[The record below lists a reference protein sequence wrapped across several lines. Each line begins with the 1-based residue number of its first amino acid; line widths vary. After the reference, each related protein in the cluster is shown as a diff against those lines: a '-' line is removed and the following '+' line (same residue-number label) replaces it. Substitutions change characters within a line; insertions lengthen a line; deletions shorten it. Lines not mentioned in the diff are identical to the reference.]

1 VAIISFPWPS
11 FAQKDLPLVAVP
23 VPGTAKLAN
32 ERIAAIRKGMRDV
45 GLAKGVNYA
54 FAVGFAD
61 GVFDRL
67 PGLAQYRRADI
78 LGSEMGI
85 SRPSFWEDIAMKAS
99 LLFVAGMSQ
108 TATPSGAT
116 TSLPSVLVE
125 APVARPQKPKQRAVA
140 RSTVSPRTSPSTP
153 TPSASPMS
161 VAARLAKL
169 ANTTGS
175 CVDGC
180 QTSFRSGDAPWHGCS
195 VSAGTY
201 SPTCRNAGNFKT
213 YAECTEVSLLV
224 GWRGNETSWYCSS
237 MALK

>member
-1 VAIISFPWPS
+1 
-11 FAQKDLPLVAVP
+11 
-23 VPGTAKLAN
+23 
-32 ERIAAIRKGMRDV
+32 MRFSV
-45 GLAKGVNYA
+45 
-54 FAVGFAD
+54 
-61 GVFDRL
+61 
-67 PGLAQYRRADI
+67 
-78 LGSEMGI
+78 
-85 SRPSFWEDIAMKAS
+85 
-99 LLFVAGMSQ
+99 LFVASLAVAILSIALLLCGLSGTAMSQ

-116 TSLPSVLVE
+116 TSLPNVMVE
-125 APVARPQKPKQRAVA
+125 APKQRAVA
-140 RSTVSPRTSPSTP
+140 RSTVSPRTSPITP

-169 ANTTGS
+169 AKTTGS

-224 GWRGNETSWYCSS
+224 GWRGNEASWYCSS
-237 MALK
+237 LALK